1 MLTKRKFLIK
11 LCAALPAAL
20 LLTTTP
26 VLADEND
33 QTNQPQTSEPNKQ
46 NVTYQSLY
54 WRCINQYTGQ
64 TLQVMY
70 ADTVKV
76 VNGVPERQ
84 FFNMGQLPERIGD
97 FEIAGNPSYGG
108 RALEVDPN
116 NPSGVT
122 YIDCAYYLPN
132 KKDSNSTTTI
142 HNQQHSQNVTKDN
155 HNSHSAC
162 TLA

>member
-1 MLTKRKFLIK
+1 MLNKRKFLIK

-33 QTNQPQTSEPNKQ
+33 QTNQPQTSETNKQ

-97 FEIAGNPSYGG
+97 FEIAGNP
-108 RALEVDPN
+108 LIVDVPLKLILTIQVVSPTSIVPTICQIRRIVVAQPLPIIN
-116 NPSGVT
+116 N
-122 YIDCAYYLPN
+122 
-132 KKDSNSTTTI
+132 I
-142 HNQQHSQNVTKDN
+142 HRM
-155 HNSHSAC
+155 
-162 TLA
+162 